1 MTTETRDTEKQTGIN
16 LFNRYLSK
24 HQEFSKNTK
33 ISDLYYHVDV
43 VADAYGQGLND
54 GKNIGKQDF
63 IDKIMKSTAEKFAE
77 KAHQVYILTK
87 STLSSI
93 IKKGYDVNS
102 FYINI
107 FHSNP
112 KVIIAV
118 DNKYLL
124 DDEFVEFAYTKIYEA
139 KNTFSSIF
147 ENTLDISLA
156 GTENLD
162 VELLDQDG
170 FEYSE
175 VV

>member
-1 MTTETRDTEKQTGIN
+1 MTAEIKGTEKQTGIN
-16 LFNRYLSK
+16 LFNSYLSK
-24 HQEFSKNTK
+24 HQEFSKQTK
-33 ISDLYYHVDV
+33 VSDLYYHVNV
-43 VADAYGQGLND
+43 VADAYGQGLKD
-54 GKNIGKQDF
+54 GQNIGKQDF

-77 KAHQVYILTK
+77 KANQVYILTK
-87 STLSSI
+87 NTLSYI
-93 IKKGYDVNS
+93 ISKGYDVNS

-107 FHSNP
+107 FHNNP

-124 DDEFVEFAYTKIYEA
+124 DDDFVEFAYSKIFEA
-139 KNTFSSIF
+139 KNTFTSIF
-147 ENTLDISLA
+147 DNTLDISLA

-162 VELLDQDG
+162 IELLDQDG